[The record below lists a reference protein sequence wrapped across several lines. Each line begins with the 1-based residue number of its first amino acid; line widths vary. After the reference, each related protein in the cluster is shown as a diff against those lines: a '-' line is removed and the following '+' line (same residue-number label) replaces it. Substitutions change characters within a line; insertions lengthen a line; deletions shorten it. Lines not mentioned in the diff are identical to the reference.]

1 MSDYIEK
8 KLNSFDPNSK
18 KREPWS
24 TYVPSR
30 SVEFR
35 THSSRATAL
44 NCISAAQSGL
54 LFEWDGA
61 VNRWELRA
69 RKYKADHKH
78 TCNQCQKT
86 TLTTARHYYGAAPI
100 VINGVDHWDNGHFI
114 WRKVHGKVV
123 SPPELLYLCAVCYN
137 WLR

>member
-1 MSDYIEK
+1 MSAYIEK
-8 KLNSFDPNSK
+8 KLLDFDPNSK

-44 NCISAAQSGL
+44 NCISAARSGL

-69 RKYKADHKH
+69 RKCRSDHNH
-78 TCNQCQKT
+78 ACNQCGGS
-86 TLTTARHYYGAAPI
+86 TLDTQRRYGIPAA
-100 VINGVDHWDNGHFI
+100 VVTGSVEYWDNGQFI
-114 WRKVHGKVV
+114 WRKLSGKVV
-123 SPPELLYLCAVCYN
+123 SPPELLYLCAACYK